1 MRDAA
6 RVISSSP
13 PTILAIDTAADLCS
27 VALARAGR
35 IVQKS
40 EAVGHRHSERV
51 LPMVRTLLGAEGIE
65 LADCDAFA
73 FGAGPGAFTG
83 LRIACGIVQGLAY
96 GAGRPVIAV
105 GNLEALAAAAL
116 RAQPKAQRV
125 LCANDARMQEAYVA
139 VYRRSG
145 DDLEELAA
153 PALAAVADLDA
164 LIERWTPDLVAGD
177 APTVYADRLAA
188 RSTRLIALRATAAAV
203 CERALRRW
211 SAGGGTDAAHAAPLY
226 VRNHVA
232 LTIEERRLRQGQ
244 PA

>member
-1 MRDAA
+1 MPP
-6 RVISSSP
+6 SP
-13 PTILAIDTAADLCS
+13 PTILAIDTAADVCS

-35 IVQKS
+35 IV
-40 EAVGHRHSERV
+40 EECETVGHRHSERV
-51 LPMVRTLLGAEGIE
+51 LPMVRALLDAAGID
-65 LADCDAFA
+65 LADCDALA

-83 LRIACGIVQGLAY
+83 LRIACGVVQGLAY

-116 RAQPKAQRV
+116 RAHPQVQRV

-153 PALAAVADLDA
+153 PALAAAADLGA
-164 LIERWTPDLVAGD
+164 LIDQWTPDLVAGE
-177 APTVYADRLAA
+177 APTAYPDQFAA
-188 RSTRLIALRATAAAV
+188 APATRVVALRATAAAV
-203 CERALRRW
+203 CDRALIRW
-211 SAGGGTDAAHAAPLY
+211 AAGERTDPARAAPLY

-232 LTIEERRLRQGQ
+232 LTIEERRARQGQ
-244 PA
+244 SA